1 MKTMPNAMSV
11 QATGVNVT
19 TTISTSAGGA
29 IPNAAG
35 GQAPKYVRFASTG
48 TCYVRLRSAATTAVV
63 RVTGSIIGQ
72 NFDRSDL
79 PSSSSVETAPPTFSP
94 VDGSTR
100 RTRSFADANSTESCP
115 SHSKKAII

>member
-63 RVTGSIIGQ
+63 TDTMV
-72 NFDRSDL
+72 L
-79 PSSSSVETAPPTFSP
+79 PGAPVIMAVHGCTQYAVIDDGVSVKVNITPLE
-94 VDGSTR
+94 DQ
-100 RTRSFADANSTESCP
+100 
-115 SHSKKAII
+115 